1 MERTSSIVNMN
12 HYWTLNSNTQ
22 FAPIARYLIMISIR
36 IPSKNNVWPLCQS
49 PNEVYIHPSKK
60 CQRTHPFAG
69 KGWCWN
75 PIWLNGIPTTLP
87 YCIVWS
93 LQRGARGL
101 HYVTKMVVVGNLWV
115 GISEIH
121 QNAVVLK
128 HCLVKCNSK
137 SFPYVLF
144 DPFKGGLEVHIMWP
158 CLGKC
163 NTKSFPQVL
172 FDLFISAG
180 PSIERKVPTPN
191 TVPQR

>member
-1 MERTSSIVNMN
+1 MPKK
-12 HYWTLNSNTQ
+12 H
-22 FAPIARYLIMISIR
+22 ISIR
-36 IPSKNNVWPLCQS
+36 A
-49 PNEVYIHPSKK
+49 KK
-60 CQRTHPFAG
+60 CQRIHPFAG

-163 NTKSFPQVL
+163 NTKSFP
-172 FDLFISAG
+172 
-180 PSIERKVPTPN
+180 SIVWPLHLCRAFHWEKSPDAQHCATKINIKLQERK
-191 TVPQR
+191 RKKKGSI